1 MYDNQSGDLYM
12 KSFSGIETDGFKR
25 MKFPIGSGL
34 GGKVAAERIGLI
46 VYDYFKEVPNSP
58 VAEEVKAEGL
68 ISGIAI
74 PLRSQAVDL
83 GVLYVFNRTLT
94 RFTGDDLATVI
105 LIGNLAAVEIARSI
119 SEERLRRAQSEL
131 EARVLERTASLLET
145 KGKLEKEIID
155 RENIEQALTES
166 EKRYRSLVE
175 VANDIIFSCDVYGN
189 FTLINSVALKI
200 TGYSREEI
208 FARRYVDFIHF
219 DYKDEVEEFYTR
231 QLKENIPDTYKEY
244 PIVSKDGQVLWLGQI
259 AQLIREG
266 DRIVGFQAISRDV
279 TKRKAA
285 LKALEESEQK
295 FRMIFQHSP
304 IGIFHFDREGIITEL
319 MKNS

>member
-1 MYDNQSGDLYM
+1 MGLHSSDKTTNPKGAGDRNLIESDPGVDRILSNIELPQVSSDKQLRIFRILYDLALSIPRGRSVDENLDLIVEKSREILQTNTSYIALYDDQSGDLYM

-119 SEERLRRAQSEL
+119 SEERLRRA
-131 EARVLERTASLLET
+131 
-145 KGKLEKEIID
+145 
-155 RENIEQALTES
+155 
-166 EKRYRSLVE
+166 
-175 VANDIIFSCDVYGN
+175 
-189 FTLINSVALKI
+189 
-200 TGYSREEI
+200 
-208 FARRYVDFIHF
+208 
-219 DYKDEVEEFYTR
+219 
-231 QLKENIPDTYKEY
+231 
-244 PIVSKDGQVLWLGQI
+244 
-259 AQLIREG
+259 
-266 DRIVGFQAISRDV
+266 
-279 TKRKAA
+279 
-285 LKALEESEQK
+285 
-295 FRMIFQHSP
+295 
-304 IGIFHFDREGIITEL
+304 
-319 MKNS
+319 